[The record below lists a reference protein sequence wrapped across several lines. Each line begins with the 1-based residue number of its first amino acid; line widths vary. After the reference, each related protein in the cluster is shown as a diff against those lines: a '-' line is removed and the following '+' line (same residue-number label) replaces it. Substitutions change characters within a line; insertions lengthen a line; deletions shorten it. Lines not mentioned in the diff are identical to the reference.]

1 MAAKSNLRTK
11 LEEELTCAICY
22 QQLDNPKMLLC
33 HHSFCKRCLER
44 YHQSSEQQQDILLCP
59 SCKSITTLTSS
70 GIDALPFDFK
80 AKSIIDMIQSA
91 EISDSIPPTKGDAP
105 AQPVLRPFLDY
116 AATSRARPSL
126 IVKSYGEKKEGFGR
140 LYGLAF
146 GSNGAVVVSDWKQ
159 NKLIVFDSRLKYKS
173 TIGYGGTTWFQYDN
187 CFAKPSGLAS
197 DKDDNIYVT
206 DRDNHYVKK
215 FTTAGKFVSKLGTG
229 KPGSKHDEF
238 NQPRALTISSNN
250 LLYIADGLNH
260 RIQVFNGSTSKF
272 QFSFGSLGSDPG
284 QLNVP
289 CAVALN
295 STEDQLFVSDNKN
308 HRIQVFSTQQGAF
321 LRKIVHDKLTFPHG
335 ISYNGDGH
343 FLVCSSGAN
352 CVLVCKEDGTVVA
365 IIDGHIPGEENFKI
379 PGEARLNENG
389 QIIIVYYTGIV
400 VLSPQGKFPG
410 SQK

>member
-1 MAAKSNLRTK
+1 MAARSELRTK
-11 LEEELTCAICY
+11 LEEELTCAICCG
-22 QQLDNPKMLLC
+22 QLDDPKMLPC
-33 HHSFCKRCLER
+33 QHSFCKRCLER
-44 YHQSSEQQQDILLCP
+44 SHQSSEQQQDILLCP
-59 SCKSITTLTSS
+59 CCKKVTKLSS
-70 GIDALPFDFK
+70 GGIDALPLDFRTK
-80 AKSIIDMIQSA
+80 NIVDMIQST
-91 EISDSIPPTKGDAP
+91 EISDSKPPIKGDTP
-105 AQPVLRPFLDY
+105 AQPPLRPFLDY
-116 AATSRARPSL
+116 AARSRARPSL
-126 IVKSYGEKKEGFGR
+126 IVKSYGEKNEGFGR

-159 NKLIVFDSRLKYKS
+159 NKLIVFDSRLKYQS
-173 TIGYGGTTWFQYDN
+173 TIGYGGNTWFQYDN

-197 DKDDNIYVT
+197 DKDGNIYVT

-260 RIQVFNGSTSKF
+260 RIQVFNGGTSKF

-295 STEDQLFVSDNKN
+295 GTEDQLFVSDNKN
-308 HRIQVFSTQQGAF
+308 HRIQVFSTQQGVF
-321 LRKIVHDKLTFPHG
+321 LRQIVHDKLSFPHG

-365 IIDGHIPGEENFKI
+365 VIDGLIPGEENFKI
-379 PGEARLNENG
+379 PREARMNDNG

-400 VLSPQGKFPG
+400 VLN
-410 SQK
+410 